1 MTLVAQMHSYGYSY
15 TVPVKQFFEN
25 IIPPTLGKDKGFSP
39 KAKSCRSALVAGHSP
54 VVSPAAERTL
64 NLVATRAT

>member
-39 KAKSCRSALVAGHSP
+39 KAKIEYLI
-54 VVSPAAERTL
+54 L
-64 NLVATRAT
+64 NTEYLNPR